1 MAVDLS
7 EVLVVGVTAR
17 ALFNLEAEN
26 DIFEKEGVKK
36 YREYQD
42 KNQDV
47 PLEMGTAFYLVKSL
61 LELNKQAH
69 KPVVEVVVMSRNSPE
84 TGIRILKSIEKY
96 ELDITRLAFSG
107 GEPRSQG
114 HAGGKCFR
122 DDGSG
127 GSYGIYQMGWYPD
140 DQFSADFASGGG
152 KKYHHNH
159 KKLSLDSDSIRAG
172 IFRSGLGD
180 FL

>member
-1 MAVDLS
+1 MNLS

-47 PLEMGTAFYLVKSL
+47 PLEKGTAFYLVKSL

-69 KPVVEVVVMSRNSPE
+69 KPVVEVVIMSRQHTN
-84 TGIRILKSIEKY
+84 G
-96 ELDITRLAFSG
+96 
-107 GEPRSQG
+107 
-114 HAGGKCFR
+114 
-122 DDGSG
+122 
-127 GSYGIYQMGWYPD
+127 
-140 DQFSADFASGGG
+140 
-152 KKYHHNH
+152 
-159 KKLSLDSDSIRAG
+159 
-172 IFRSGLGD
+172 
-180 FL
+180 